1 MLDLNFKSEP
11 SRPEQ
16 ESDGQ
21 RQRQDSRVG
30 QVTSHHSFCQ
40 SEASFTL
47 FWPIRSKSWSRLPV
61 RGWLA
66 DREVSAALSESSSR
80 TFHPCHAIRSHYR
93 PRQQHFETLRD
104 TWGHWPA
111 LCITRQT
118 SSALSRL
125 TQLGHCTLY
134 NRADITHIKT
144 DSMAPE
150 DTSLSIMIHEATDLW
165 LWTLAYLHWHES
177 IAVSIKSQCQP
188 VQCQQQLSMADA

>member
-1 MLDLNFKSEP
+1 MMMFKMLDLNFKSEP

-30 QVTSHHSFCQ
+30 QVTSLNSFGQ
-40 SEASFTL
+40 SEASIRL
-47 FWPIRSKSWSRLPV
+47 LWPIRSKIVSTLPV

-111 LCITRQT
+111 LCITRRT
-118 SSALSRL
+118 SSSTRL
-125 TQLGHCTLY
+125 TQLRHCTLY
-134 NRADITHIKT
+134 NQADIDNIKT
-144 DSMAPE
+144 DSMAPK
-150 DTSLSIMIHEATDLW
+150 DIH
-165 LWTLAYLHWHES
+165 
-177 IAVSIKSQCQP
+177 
-188 VQCQQQLSMADA
+188 